1 MMQQTPKEL
10 AQFPSAVPADEH
22 SVEVIQTP
30 FNPDVDT
37 AVHSSFLNV
46 TMLNK
51 ENCLESF
58 ACSTPLADEKTKR
71 QIKNG
76 SLSNILLLK
85 QK

>member
-37 AVHSSFLNV
+37 AVHSLKYN
-46 TMLNK
+46 
-51 ENCLESF
+51 ES
-58 ACSTPLADEKTKR
+58 
-71 QIKNG
+71 KN
-76 SLSNILLLK
+76 
-85 QK
+85 